1 MNHIQNN
8 VGSEIWLKWEGAKWE
23 ESKGPNLV
31 IIVFIG
37 SRCGCSSFQTK
48 WLQNSSS
55 TSVPVTTT
63 KRRRSRSTTTTAWP
77 FTTTGSHFRTNVCS
91 DRHSEVSEFDWLC
104 FAVWFSYYN
113 VEWISFSSDLLLH
126 LRVEWVSHFTFPFL
140 FVCLVKLFL
149 FFKKRD
155 GEGNEYDYYMGK
167 FWVKGGR
174 LFFLGEKLTLK
185 ALLGALTK

>member
-1 MNHIQNN
+1 MWDLKYDWNGKGQN
-8 VGSEIWLKWEGAKWE
+8 GKSQRDRTWW
-23 ESKGPNLV
+23 
-31 IIVFIG
+31 
-37 SRCGCSSFQTK
+37 
-48 WLQNSSS
+48 SSS
-55 TSVPVTTT
+55 SLVADVVVP
-63 KRRRSRSTTTTAWP
+63 P
-77 FTTTGSHFRTNVCS
+77 FRQNDFKTPPPPRCLLLLLNDVVAEAPPPPPPPLLDPLLLLDPIFGQMCVS
-91 DRHSEVSEFDWLC
+91 DRQSEVSEFDWLC

-126 LRVEWVSHFTFPFL
+126 LRVEWVSHFTFLFL

-149 FFKKRD
+149 LKKKCD

-185 ALLGALTK
+185 ALLGAPTK

>member
-1 MNHIQNN
+1 MISNKLINNIQNN

-55 TSVPVTTT
+55 SVPPF
-63 KRRRSRSTTTTAWP
+63 STAWP
-77 FTTTGSHFRTNVCS
+77 FATTGSHFRTNVCFWQT
-91 DRHSEVSEFDWLC
+91 EWNVWVWLTVFC
-104 FAVWFSYYN
+104 SLVF
-113 VEWISFSSDLLLH
+113 LLQCWMNLFLFRSTTTSTCWRGNSH
-126 LRVEWVSHFTFPFL
+126 SHFTFLFL

-149 FFKKRD
+149 FLKKRD

-174 LFFLGEKLTLK
+174 VFFGGKTYIEST
-185 ALLGALTK
+185 AWALTK